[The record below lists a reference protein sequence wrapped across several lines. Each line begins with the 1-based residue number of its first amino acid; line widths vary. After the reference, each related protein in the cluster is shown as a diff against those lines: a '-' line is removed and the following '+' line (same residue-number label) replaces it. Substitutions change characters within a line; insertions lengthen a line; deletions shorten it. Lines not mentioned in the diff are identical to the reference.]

1 MTEMIVLSNAEDRRK
16 LKAMIVEMTN
26 TLSRADAEREHLKE
40 IAKAVVEEFGI
51 KKTLINKLAR
61 TMYKNNYADLQSEN
75 EHFEFL
81 YESLVDAKVTPGE

>member
-1 MTEMIVLSNAEDRRK
+1 MSDRNIPTNKEERTK

-26 TLSRADAEREHLKE
+26 VLSRVSSEREHMKE
-40 IAKAVVEEFGI
+40 IASVASEEFGLE
-51 KKTLINKLAR
+51 KRLINKLAR

-81 YESLVDAKVTPGE
+81 YEAIVDTTVGE

>member
-1 MTEMIVLSNAEDRRK
+1 MTEMVVLSNAEDRRK

-26 TLSRADAEREHLKE
+26 TLSRVDAEREHLKE
-40 IAKAVVEEFGI
+40 IASAAVEEFDI

-61 TMYKNNYADLQSEN
+61 TMYKNNYADLQAEN

-81 YESLVDAKVTPGE
+81 YESLEDNKVTPGE